1 MPNTLGHIGGQG
13 AISTIVFRHVDP
25 KWIYLGCLIPDFP
38 WILLRITR
46 VILPDLDIYTLR
58 LYFIVMASFFSCL
71 ILCAAISVLTT
82 KFRKV
87 FLILGINSFI
97 HLVLDAMQIKW
108 GNGVHLLAPIN
119 WNYTRFQLFWPESI
133 ATILLTVLGIIYIA
147 ANWQKGIN
155 MTIPVKSLSRKN
167 MIVFILIVMGYFVL
181 PYTLIKYPLQADNF
195 YIQTLMN
202 FDDRKGKYIEFDRM
216 NYVPDSDGG
225 ILISFAG
232 EEFRAVGI
240 NLDREVTV
248 AVRARFI
255 STRRLEVIEYHVLEK
270 GLRDLASY
278 VGILV
283 ILVVWI
289 SSFIRSKKSRYLST
303 ISGG

>member
-13 AISTIVFRHVDP
+13 AISTFLFRHVDP
-25 KWIYLGCLIPDFP
+25 KWVYLGCLIPDFP

-46 VILPDLDIYTLR
+46 AILPDLDVYRLR
-58 LYFIVMASFFSCL
+58 LYFMVMASFFSCL

-119 WNYTRFQLFWPESI
+119 WNYTRFEFFWPESI
-133 ATILLTVLGIIYIA
+133 PSILLTVLGIIYIA
-147 ANWQKGIN
+147 LNWKRGIN
-155 MTIPVKSLSRKN
+155 LSIPLKSLNRQN
-167 MIVFILIVMGYFVL
+167 IIIFILIVMGYLVL

-202 FDDRKGKYIEFDRM
+202 FDDREGKYIEFDRM

-232 EEFRAVGI
+232 EKFRAIGI
-240 NLDREVTV
+240 NLDHEETV

-255 STRRLEVIEYHVLEK
+255 STRRLEVIEYHILEK

-289 SSFIRSKKSRYLST
+289 SNFIGSKKSRYLST